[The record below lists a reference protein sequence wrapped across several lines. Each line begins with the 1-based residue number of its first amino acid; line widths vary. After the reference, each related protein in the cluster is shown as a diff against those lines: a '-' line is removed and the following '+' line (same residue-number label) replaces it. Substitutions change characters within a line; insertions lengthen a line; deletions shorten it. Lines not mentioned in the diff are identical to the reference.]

1 MNISPTVQTIVLSR
15 NLNFRTEAIFL
26 GYKNLKKFRRVIPGF
41 SYASYLF
48 LSSVEKESGAGL

>member
-15 NLNFRTEAIFL
+15 NLNFRTEAMFL
-26 GYKNLKKFRRVIPGF
+26 GYKNLKIQKSHPEC
-41 SYASYLF
+41 SYTDYLF

>member
-15 NLNFRTEAIFL
+15 NLNFRTGAIFL
-26 GYKNLKKFRRVIPGF
+26 GYKNLKKFRRVIPGC
-41 SYASYLF
+41 SYASYSF